1 MVSPPARRMAL
12 DPPGAPSSD
21 PRRPGGRQAAD
32 EAIAEAA
39 ADWIVRLSAD
49 DPDDRDQAWHAFEA
63 WKRAD
68 PAHAALAAS
77 MERFVGTVLS
87 LHGGS
92 GPAGAGGRSRGGAGP
107 APAAARAARAALVGQ
122 LGESHPTGD
131 GGNVATGGEDRAGV
145 AAPGRGPA
153 AASAGSSAGSS
164 VSASSG
170 ARVKARGKAEAGAR
184 AATQARKRG
193 RTRART
199 RIGAGLAGLVLV
211 AGLAFTL
218 ATSLGLGPGAGLGW
232 GPDTVAAWLAD
243 HRTRVGEQRTEILA
257 DGSRLVLGGASA
269 VDVQFGATRRD
280 VTLLRGEV
288 LVDVAGDPARPFAV
302 DSPAGS
308 VVALGTRFLV
318 RREAEATEVTM
329 LESRAA
335 VLRAGARGPDL
346 VLEPGQRI
354 RLDASGSRRLADIDP
369 VAIEQAFRRQRL
381 VVQDQPLAAV
391 LDRLGNERP
400 GLLRHDLGNLAGTR
414 VTAVLPLDDTDQ
426 ALQLLN
432 ESFPLLRIRRFGTW
446 LVLVDRRP

>member
-153 AASAGSSAGSS
+153 AASAGSSA
-164 VSASSG
+164 SASSG

-400 GLLRHDLGNLAGTR
+400 GLLRHDLGNFAGTR